1 MGRPEHVRCENCC
14 YWDRSGSHGDYGGEC
29 IAGHPIPSRLVED
42 GEAWGIFPVMAGSAG
57 CGEFRAEWPGEEW
70 SLADWMS
77 RHKEATSGGSPS
89 T

>member
-14 YWDRSGSHGDYGGEC
+14 YWDASVDGDEAICARFPGTVNPNDSEC
-29 IAGHPIPSRLVED
+29 I
-42 GEAWGIFPVMAGSAG
+42 GIFPWTDPNSW
-57 CGEFRAEWPGEEW
+57 CGEFRAEWPGKEW